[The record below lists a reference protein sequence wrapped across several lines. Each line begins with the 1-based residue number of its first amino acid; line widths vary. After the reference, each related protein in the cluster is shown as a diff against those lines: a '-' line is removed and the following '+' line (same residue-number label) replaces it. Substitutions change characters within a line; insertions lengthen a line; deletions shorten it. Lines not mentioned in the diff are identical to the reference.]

1 MKHEIPDITEKVE
14 AFVARRKQKYSA
26 YICDTMLVYL
36 LVTEFYRTYATCKS
50 VEQSAYQAGINVFQL
65 GLQYACQAQV
75 DGEKLA
81 RDIQKALCETK
92 Q

>member
-1 MKHEIPDITEKVE
+1 MKQSVPDITEKVE
-14 AFVARRKQKYSA
+14 AFVARRKRIYAS
-26 YICDTMLVYL
+26 YICDAMLCYMLVS
-36 LVTEFYRTYATCKS
+36 EFYRAYAVCKS

-81 RDIQKALCETK
+81 KEFEEKIA
-92 Q
+92 

>member
-1 MKHEIPDITEKVE
+1 MKQSVPDITEKVE

-26 YICDTMLVYL
+26 YICDTMMVYL
-36 LVTEFYRTYATCKS
+36 LVSEFYRAYAVCKS

-81 RDIQKALCETK
+81 KEFEEKIA
-92 Q
+92 

>member
-1 MKHEIPDITEKVE
+1 MKNEIPDITEKVE
-14 AFVARRKQKYSA
+14 AFVARKKRIYAS
-26 YICDTMLVYL
+26 YICDAMLCYM
-36 LVTEFYRTYATCKS
+36 LVTEFYRAYAVCKS

-81 RDIQKALCETK
+81 KDIQKALCETK

>member
-1 MKHEIPDITEKVE
+1 MKQSVPDITEKVE
-14 AFVARRKQKYSA
+14 AFVKRTKGKLRENVS
-26 YICDTMLVYL
+26 DSLLSYL
-36 LVTEFYRTYATCKS
+36 LVSEFYRAYAVCKS